1 MEIITEVTKSR
12 NVIKEILS
20 EDYDTKSVPDY
31 TEEEIDKLYRIDIK
45 KSNPFSILGYGIS
58 CNMSIKHKTIP
69 DHYIHVLYY
78 NFPEIG
84 KSSSKVTKTFIDK
97 IMSLYINEAVKYTD
111 NIIVIINETISETIN
126 NMINTLN
133 IQLHN
138 KFNLDETELGKKL
151 KEKNIN
157 LQSKHFRFVTLFNVK
172 NLQFNALNH
181 VLVDKHIIIRNTD
194 EINKILKKCNSTIDQ
209 LPVIS
214 QDDAIGKLK
223 LIRRGD
229 LCKIERTSKSTGQ
242 YDYYRV
248 CK

>member
-58 CNMSIKHKTIP
+58 Y
-69 DHYIHVLYY
+69 YIHVLYY